1 MRKKNKINI
10 QATVPKAKKS
20 MNVGFVNLSSY
31 VLPEIK
37 EETGKFNYVKFGEN
51 NDYFQILIDRYV

>member
-10 QATVPKAKKS
+10 QATVPKAKKPI
-20 MNVGFVNLSSY
+20 NVGFVNLSSY

-37 EETGKFNYVKFGEN
+37 
-51 NDYFQILIDRYV
+51 